1 MLAVLIPV
9 LLFSAIHFVVT
20 TQVKRLLP
28 TLVEQL
34 SDGEYSL
41 TYNKL
46 KFEYFSPYLKLDKV
60 RFAPLKNELD
70 VTYEVTVDSLYL
82 SLESIIPL
90 VLNNAV
96 TVKEIRLVNPAVFAR
111 TNVARNGK
119 RTHGELH
126 EQVSKMQEN
135 AMKFL
140 NALSVDRCNIVNGS
154 FRYYPF
160 PGKQQYF
167 NIEHV
172 DLSIRD
178 LVIPEFHANDIE
190 KIKASIKLS
199 IKNPLLRIP
208 DSLLQ
213 VQVDHFEWDNQEHYV
228 NIGKFEI
235 TQKTSI
241 PLRDSF
247 QVLLDTIRIRNI
259 DWPVWLDSGIIRVD
273 TLIAN
278 NGDLYF
284 ESSVDRTQKKRSRD
298 TVDLKKLKFWDV
310 IGDLDIDHFSAR
322 YIRAAIINTIPGRER
337 NNSLIGDSLVVE
349 GLSMRP
355 ERKNPI
361 RISELGLGV
370 REFQDKGSDNRF
382 QSSFSHLQ
390 VKGNTLE
397 LNNYLIV
404 STERSKMGAGAKLF
418 IPSLFI
424 EGISLDEIFDKKA
437 SIKQIRMESPELTL
451 NKMPSAPGGKFSL
464 EGIGELRPY
473 IDVER
478 LVFNN
483 AKVTVKSNTEAGT
496 SVGTRQFSA
505 VIMTRAALKAPDM
518 DAFLSSFRD
527 VNMKNFYFITPRTE
541 LQLFDGAVDY
551 NRSMLRFGR
560 MQGFLNNKKIR
571 ADLNNVTVVAAD
583 DLKPFGKDV
592 VWHFRN
598 IDVESGSLDILVDGS
613 AQNNGAEE
621 DANKLLGLIDSM
633 NLRNIVVKFDN
644 HKIQGRAL
652 VNSALVMGHS
662 VHPGFNEWEQLR
674 LNADD
679 LDIRGEGFIFRSNE
693 ADLNSSGISIL
704 NGTEIG
710 LERPGLKLSIST
722 SEVNFK
728 GLFRSIDADKV
739 VFDQLSLV
747 RPKMNITVNK
757 QKQIPRADSSAARFF
772 QVYRFNLDEPVLNI
786 SLVKPDEQLDI
797 ITGGETINGEDL
809 VLDQQP
815 SGTSVSFRNLRSE
828 LEGIRMS
835 SQVKEIFKGG
845 RVSTEI
851 SSFLKKDSAPPV
863 VSIRH
868 FDIGTVDVGRIRGN
882 DTMDIRT
889 GGVKLGIVRNLVLQK
904 DSIIDAA
911 LKLPPV
917 TVLPGSFKFNTS
929 RSQIGIFNV
938 EVNTEE
944 QFLKWD
950 SLSIINRTPRDIF
963 FAQQP
968 FEKDYITMST
978 GKVRA
983 DDLKPVI
990 YKKDTTVYIR
1000 KLSVDPLDFKVE
1012 RDKRVADDTVKYR
1025 PLLARMFEKLK
1036 FPLKIDTID
1045 LRNSVIWHNV
1055 IDEKTEKEG
1064 TIYFTEVNGVV
1075 TNIRNFD
1082 IGDTDSIRLDLTS
1095 KMMSRGKMRFLF
1107 RESYK
1112 DSIEGF
1118 LMNVRMG
1125 SMEMQE
1131 LNRLMIPLNSI
1142 RVDRGQ
1148 IRSVNLRVKGNDHFA
1163 YGSMDMLYDDLKVS
1177 VLNQENRKKGLI
1189 SWLANVF
1196 VRGRNNKTG
1205 IIYTERLKDKSVFNF
1220 WSKIAL
1226 NGLMTNLGVRKNG
1239 KQVRK
1244 FYKGL
1249 EKNEL
1254 PPDLF

>member
-1 MLAVLIPV
+1 V
-9 LLFSAIHFVVT
+9 
-20 TQVKRLLP
+20 
-28 TLVEQL
+28 
-34 SDGEYSL
+34 
-41 TYNKL
+41 
-46 KFEYFSPYLKLDKV
+46 
-60 RFAPLKNELD
+60 
-70 VTYEVTVDSLYL
+70 
-82 SLESIIPL
+82 
-90 VLNNAV
+90 
-96 TVKEIRLVNPAVFAR
+96 
-111 TNVARNGK
+111 RNGK
-119 RTHGELH
+119 KAQGELH

-160 PGKQQYF
+160 PGKERNF

-178 LVIPEFHANDIE
+178 LVIPEFHSNDIE

-199 IKNPLLRIP
+199 IKNPSLQIP

-213 VQVDHFEWDNQEHYV
+213 VQLDHFEWDNQEHYINV
-228 NIGKFEI
+228 GKFEI
-235 TQKTSI
+235 TQKTSV

-284 ESSVDRTQKKRSRD
+284 ESSFDKTQKKKSRD

-310 IGDLDIDHFSAR
+310 IGDLEINHFSAR
-322 YIRAAIINTIPGRER
+322 YIRAAIINTNPGRER

-370 REFQDKGSDNRF
+370 REFQDRGSDNRF

-424 EGISLDEIFDKKA
+424 EGISLEAIFDKRA

-478 LVFNN
+478 LVFNDS
-483 AKVTVKSNTEAGT
+483 KVTVKSSTDAGT

-541 LQLFDGAVDY
+541 LQLFDGVVDY
-551 NRSMLRFGR
+551 NRNLLRFGR
-560 MQGFLNNKKIR
+560 MQGFLNNKKIK
-571 ADLNNVTVVAAD
+571 ADLNNVTIVAAD
-583 DLKPFGKDV
+583 DLNPFAKDV
-592 VWHFRN
+592 VWHLQN
-598 IDVESGSLDILVDGS
+598 IDVESGSLDVLMDDSIQS
-613 AQNNGAEE
+613 NGNVE

-633 NLRNIVVKFDN
+633 NLRNIIVKFSN
-644 HKIQGRAL
+644 QKIQGQAL
-652 VNSALVMGHS
+652 VNSAVVKGHS
-662 VHPGFNEWEQLR
+662 VHPGFNEWEESR
-674 LNADD
+674 INADD
-679 LDIRGEGFIFRSNE
+679 IILEGKGLSFKANE
-693 ADLNSSGISIL
+693 ADLNSSGMSVL
-704 NGTEIG
+704 NGTDIR
-710 LERPGLKLSIST
+710 LENPGLKLNVST

-728 GLFRSIDADKV
+728 GLFRSIDIDKV

-757 QKQIPRADSSAARFF
+757 QKQVPRADSHAARFF
-772 QVYRFNLDEPVLNI
+772 QVYKFNLDEPVVNI
-786 SLVKPDEQLDI
+786 SLVRPDEQLDI

-809 VLDQQP
+809 IVDQQP
-815 SGTSVSFRNLRSE
+815 SGTSFSFRNLRSE

-845 RVSTEI
+845 RVSAELT
-851 SSFLKKDSAPPV
+851 SFSKKGGTLPV

-868 FDIGTVDVGRIRGN
+868 FDIGTVDMGRISGN

-889 GGVKLGIVRNLVLQK
+889 GGVKLGIVRNLVLHK

-929 RSQIGIFNV
+929 HSQIGIFNV

-950 SLSIINRTPRDIF
+950 SLSIINRIPRDIF

-990 YKKDTTVYIR
+990 FNRDTTVYIR

-1025 PLLARMFEKLK
+1025 PLLAKMFEKLR
-1036 FPLKIDTID
+1036 FPLKVDTID
-1045 LRNSVIWHNV
+1045 LRNSVIWHNL

-1064 TIYFTEVNGVV
+1064 TIFLTEVNGVV

-1082 IGDTDSIRLDLTS
+1082 IGNTDSIRIDLRS
-1095 KMMSRGKMRFLF
+1095 KLMSRGQMRFQF
-1107 RESYK
+1107 RESYQ
-1112 DSIEGF
+1112 DSIQGF
-1118 LMNVRMG
+1118 LMAVRMG
-1125 SMEMQE
+1125 GMEMQE

-1148 IRSVNLRVKGNDHFA
+1148 IRSVALRVKGNDHFA
-1163 YGSMDMLYDDLKVS
+1163 YGSMDMVYDDLKVS
-1177 VLNQENRKKGLI
+1177 VLNQESKKKGLI
-1189 SWLANVF
+1189 SWLANIF

-1205 IIYTERLKDKSVFNF
+1205 IIFTERLKDKSVFNF

-1249 EKNEL
+1249 EKYEL